1 MGKLLNILPVS
12 DLRQNAAK
20 VLKKIRENQEPIII
34 TQRGRAAAVIIGV
47 EAYEKSEHDK
57 EILRLLAKGDREI
70 EIGEGYDLDSV
81 LAEADLILS
90 QEPSLKSASHLLSE
104 PSFCLLSRIFD
115 GINILQQPIFD
126 SIPKQFCEGSRT
138 FLNPEE
144 SYPNFQNFPS
154 GK

>member
-20 VLKKIRENQEPIII
+20 VLKKLRDNQEPIII

-57 EILRLLAKGDREI
+57 EILRLLANGDREI
-70 EIGEGYDLDSV
+70 EIGEGYDLNSV

-90 QEPSLKSASHLLSE
+90 KEPS
-104 PSFCLLSRIFD
+104 
-115 GINILQQPIFD
+115 
-126 SIPKQFCEGSRT
+126 
-138 FLNPEE
+138 
-144 SYPNFQNFPS
+144 
-154 GK
+154 